1 MCTLK
6 GFTSDAQ
13 EEEFSIEPEVGV
25 VIAKTTMP
33 TYIRLILNKYQ
44 FRKDKIKKALTVI
57 CTILFHALFEFQTN
71 YNIFQQSVT
80 QWSPSINNKIRKQKK
95 TLETTGQVQSV
106 NSFHFEARFGTIQ

>member
-57 CTILFHALFEFQTN
+57 CTILFHALR
-71 YNIFQQSVT
+71 IS
-80 QWSPSINNKIRKQKK
+80 NKLQYIPAVSY
-95 TLETTGQVQSV
+95 TVVPL
-106 NSFHFEARFGTIQ
+106 N

>member
-6 GFTSDAQ
+6 GFTSDTQ

-44 FRKDKIKKALTVI
+44 FRKTK
-57 CTILFHALFEFQTN
+57 
-71 YNIFQQSVT
+71 
-80 QWSPSINNKIRKQKK
+80 
-95 TLETTGQVQSV
+95 
-106 NSFHFEARFGTIQ
+106 